1 MNDVTLTF
9 SITPAWE
16 VVKNIEDK
24 IRNLFHPEDSEIF
37 YSTIMTVSELIE
49 NAVKYGSAS
58 ATSKSININF
68 VADTKNIIVIV
79 SNPVDDEG
87 RVKMVKNH
95 IERINASK
103 DPQHLYIERLQ
114 ELLENPHSKN
124 SQLGLYRIVYEGGFN
139 LSYGYENNILTIKAM
154 RKLK

>member
-1 MNDVTLTF
+1 MGDVTLTF

-24 IRNLFHPEDSEIF
+24 IRNIFHTDDSEIF

-58 ATSKSININF
+58 PTSKSININF
-68 VADTKNIIVIV
+68 VADAKNIIIIV
-79 SNPVDDEG
+79 SNPVEDEG
-87 RVKMVKNH
+87 RVNVVKTH
-95 IERINASK
+95 IERINNSK
-103 DPQHLYIERLQ
+103 DPQQLYIQRLQ

-124 SQLGLYRIVYEGGFN
+124 SQLGLYRIVYEGGFSLN
-139 LSYGYENNILTIKAM
+139 YGYENNILTIKAL